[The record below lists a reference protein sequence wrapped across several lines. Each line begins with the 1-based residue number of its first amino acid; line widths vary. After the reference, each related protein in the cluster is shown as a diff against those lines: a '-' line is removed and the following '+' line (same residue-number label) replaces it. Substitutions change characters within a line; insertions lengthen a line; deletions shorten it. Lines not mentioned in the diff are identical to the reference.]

1 MMKNI
6 YNVLTRAAAVIA
18 VALGMASCLEKIP
31 GDAIPEGMGMKTF
44 SDAEQHLT
52 GIYSAY
58 MSSALYSGYL
68 TLLPDIQTDLVMA
81 VQGNSNTYGPVWQW
95 DIRPTNSEIT
105 AVYGSLYNVIARCN
119 FFLDKVEDVRAGLT
133 DDENITYLDYYTGE
147 VYCARANAYAELIKC
162 FCEAYDP
169 AKADSQMGVALD
181 STYFGAKPTKRSTLK
196 ESYEF
201 VIRDLKKSEE
211 LLDDIPEAY
220 TYPYVSQSAAR
231 AIMARVNL
239 YMQDFDS
246 AIEYATMI
254 IERKNEGN
262 PYKVYALSTSDVYTS
277 GSDFISGGSRQF
289 TYVDYM
295 WTHDLSTE
303 IIWQIGYTTTS
314 YGGALGQVFLN
325 YTNDYTYFYP
335 DYMPSEWVIGL
346 YASSDARRTAYFRT
360 LATGYTGNPSLT
372 LLVKYFGNYQDFI
385 PYNIFHVCQPKPIRL
400 AEMYL
405 IRAEAYCRSNAKDY
419 GKATADLKTLAQAR
433 GASVGSLNANN
444 WLQVISDERVKE
456 LYMEG
461 FRLNDLKR
469 WVNLPEWNKG
479 SDLAF
484 KRTTQSSAQTGA
496 ASTIQI
502 KKNDHRLV
510 WPIPQHEIEAPGSCM
525 KGQQNRG
532 Y

>member
-6 YNVLTRAAAVIA
+6 YNILTRSAAVIA
-18 VALGMASCLEKIP
+18 AALSMASCLDKIP
-31 GDAIPEGMGMKTF
+31 GDAIPESMGMQTF

-58 MSSALYSGYL
+58 MSGALYSGYL
-68 TLLPDIQTDLVMA
+68 TLLPDIQADLVMA

-119 FFLDKVEDVRAGLT
+119 FYLDKVEGVRGSLT
-133 DDENITYLDYYTGE
+133 DDEYITYLDYYTGE

-169 AKADSQMGVALD
+169 NAAEPQMGVALD

-196 ESYEF
+196 ESYDF
-201 VIRDLKKSEE
+201 VIRDLKKAEE
-211 LLDDIPEAY
+211 LLDEENDWYTSPYATEA
-220 TYPYVSQSAAR
+220 SAHVLR
-231 AIMARVNL
+231 ARVAL
-239 YMQDFDS
+239 YMQDWPT
-246 AIEYATMI
+246 AIEYSTKV
-254 IERKNEGN
+254 IENKAF
-262 PYKVYALSTSDVYTS
+262 ALSTRDVYQTGSDVIQGGTRHYTY
-277 GSDFISGGSRQF
+277 F
-289 TYVDYM
+289 DYM
-295 WTHDLSTE
+295 WTHDLATE
-303 IIWQIGYTTTS
+303 IIWQVGFTTTS

-325 YTNDYTYFYP
+325 YNNDYVYLYP

-346 YASSDARRTAYFRT
+346 YGSTDVRRSAYFRT
-360 LATGYTGNPSLT
+360 LQTGYAGNPSLT
-372 LLVKYFGNYQDFI
+372 LLVKYFGNEQDFI
-385 PYNIFHVCQPKPIRL
+385 PYNIFHVCQPKPMRL
-400 AEMYL
+400 AEQYL

-433 GASVGSLNANN
+433 GASVGSINGNN

-469 WVNLPEWNKG
+469 WVNLPEWNKS

-496 ASTIQI
+496 ASTILI

-525 KGQQNRG
+525 KGQQNKG

>member
-1 MMKNI
+1 MNMMKNI
-6 YNVLTRAAAVIA
+6 YNILTRCAAVIA
-18 VALGMASCLEKIP
+18 ATLSMASCLEKIP
-31 GDAIPEGMGMKTF
+31 GDAIPESMGMKTF

-68 TLLPDIQTDLVMA
+68 TLLPDIQADLVMA

-119 FFLDKVEDVRAGLT
+119 FYLDKVEGVRESLT
-133 DDENITYLDYYTGE
+133 DDEYITYLDYYTGE

-169 AKADSQMGVALD
+169 NAAESQMGVAID

-201 VIRDLKKSEE
+201 VIRDLKKAEE
-211 LLDDIPEAY
+211 LLDEENDWYTSPYATEAS
-220 TYPYVSQSAAR
+220 VHVLR
-231 AIMARVNL
+231 ARVAL
-239 YMQDFDS
+239 YMQDWPT
-246 AIEYATMI
+246 AIEYSTKV
-254 IERKNEGN
+254 IENEAF
-262 PYKVYALSTSDVYTS
+262 ALSTSNVYQT
-277 GSDFISGGSRQF
+277 GSDVIQGGTRYY
-289 TYVDYM
+289 TYFDYM
-295 WTHDLSTE
+295 WTHDLATE
-303 IIWQIGYTTTS
+303 IIWQVGFTTTS

-325 YTNDYTYFYP
+325 YNNDYVYLYP

-346 YASSDARRTAYFRT
+346 YGSSDVRRSAYFRT
-360 LATGYTGNPSLT
+360 LQTGYAGNPSLT
-372 LLVKYFGNYQDFI
+372 LLVKYFGNEQDFI
-385 PYNIFHVCQPKPIRL
+385 PYNIFHVCQPKPMRL
-400 AEMYL
+400 AEQYL
-405 IRAEAYCRSNAKDY
+405 IRAEAYCRSAAKDY

-433 GASVGSLNANN
+433 GASVGSINGNN

-469 WVNLPEWNKG
+469 WVNLPEWNKS

>member
-1 MMKNI
+1 MKNI
-6 YNVLTRAAAVIA
+6 YNILTRCAAVIA
-18 VALGMASCLEKIP
+18 ATLSMASCLEKIP

-68 TLLPDIQTDLVMA
+68 TLLPDIQADLVMA

-119 FFLDKVEDVRAGLT
+119 FYLDKVEGVRESLT
-133 DDENITYLDYYTGE
+133 DDEYITYLDYYTGE

-169 AKADSQMGVALD
+169 NAAESQMGVAID

-201 VIRDLKKSEE
+201 VIRDLKKAEE
-211 LLDDIPEAY
+211 LLDEENDWYTSPYATEAS
-220 TYPYVSQSAAR
+220 VHVLR
-231 AIMARVNL
+231 ARVAL
-239 YMQDFDS
+239 YMQDWPT
-246 AIEYATMI
+246 AIQYSTKV
-254 IERKNEGN
+254 IENEAF
-262 PYKVYALSTSDVYTS
+262 ALSTSDVYQT
-277 GSDFISGGSRQF
+277 GYDVIRGGTRYY
-289 TYVDYM
+289 TYFDYM
-295 WTHDLSTE
+295 WTHDLATE
-303 IIWQIGYTTTS
+303 IIWQVGFTTTS

-325 YTNDYTYFYP
+325 FNNDYVNVYP
-335 DYMPSEWVIGL
+335 DYIPSEWVIGL
-346 YASSDARRTAYFRT
+346 YGSSDVRRTAYFRT
-360 LATGYTGNPSLT
+360 LQTGYAGNPSLT
-372 LLVKYFGNYQDFI
+372 LLVKYYGNEQDFI
-385 PYNIFHVCQPKPIRL
+385 PYNIFHVCQPKPMRL
-400 AEMYL
+400 AEQYL
-405 IRAEAYCRSNAKDY
+405 IRAEAYCRSAAKDY

-433 GASVGSLNANN
+433 GASVGSINANN
-444 WLQVISDERVKE
+444 WLQIISDERVKE

-469 WVNLPEWNKG
+469 WVSLPEWNKN

>member
-6 YNVLTRAAAVIA
+6 YNVRTRAAAVIA

-211 LLDDIPEAY
+211 YFGEDYEYDAP
-220 TYPYVSQSAAR
+220 TNPYVTSAAVK
-231 AIMARVNL
+231 ALLARIAL
-239 YMQDFDS
+239 YMQDWDS
-246 AIEYATMI
+246 AIKYSSELIESEEFALATADI
-254 IERKNEGN
+254 KYSG
-262 PYKVYALSTSDVYTS
+262 TDVIQGGARTM
-277 GSDFISGGSRQF
+277 SDFD
-289 TYVDYM
+289 VM
-295 WTHDLSTE
+295 WNYDSADE
-303 IIWQIGYTTTS
+303 IIWQISFTSTS

-325 YTNDYTYFYP
+325 YNNDYVYLYP

-346 YASSDARRTAYFRT
+346 YGNSDVRRTAYFRT
-360 LATGYTGNPSLT
+360 LQTGYSGNPSLT
-372 LLVKYFGNYQDFI
+372 LLIKYYGNVEMFI

-461 FRLNDLKR
+461 FRLNDLRR